1 MQNLKAL
8 KILFTVFATLIY
20 SVAFNQTVYN
30 FSSLNQSQNKL
41 LDTYGIDYTGPYT
54 RYKVLS
60 GEYLKLNDTTLQ
72 TEYLRAFN
80 RFEIWNKNY
89 FNTIPDTVYF
99 SDGLQ
104 YMKDKDA
111 NELLI
116 ATFNETRK
124 ILGFYSVKV
133 NDRINNVRTI
143 EILELYNTGM
153 DNYIDHIIMVEQFD
167 GFWELITYDD
177 NDQTLD
183 CGQCMIP

>member
-1 MQNLKAL
+1 M
-8 KILFTVFATLIY
+8 KILIIVFATLIF

-89 FNTIPDTVYF
+89 FKTIPDTVYF

-111 NELLI
+111 NELLK

-124 ILGFYSVKV
+124 ILGFYSVKI

-153 DNYIDHIIMVEQFD
+153 DNYIDHIIMVEHFD
-167 GFWELITYDD
+167 DFWELITPNDD
-177 NDQTLD
+177 DITLD
-183 CGQCMIP
+183 CGQCPVP